1 MDWYIDTSDY
11 AQVSDLRRE
20 FASYL
25 TRHAAPEQDIP
36 SAELAFS
43 ELLTNAAQHASGP
56 AWVSVD
62 WNNRLP
68 SVSVYD
74 MGSEFSIDPERLPSS
89 TGGRGLAI
97 ATSLAMDLEIKARE
111 HGGTRVNATFQIER
125 AAPIQH
131 DPPRRPLASLPAAE
145 EAGPDGFE
153 RESFLRALV
162 VQLAQAVESREGPAA
177 AEELIA
183 QVGIDVGSNMEQEY
197 RRAIDGDSV
206 TLDSEQLTECFVR
219 LKHAIDGD
227 FYPVEVT
234 PERIVLA
241 NRQCPFG
248 DAVKR
253 APALCRM
260 TSSVFGGIA
269 ANNAGEATVLLEERI
284 AVGDHQCKVV
294 VHLGPTSAEQPG
306 NRYQSPT

>member
-25 TRHAAPEQDIP
+25 SRHAAPDQDVP

-43 ELLTNAAQHASGP
+43 ELLTNAAQHATGP

-62 WNNRLP
+62 WTESLP

-74 MGSEFSIDPERLPSS
+74 MGADFSIDPKRLPSAS
-89 TGGRGLAI
+89 GGRGLAI
-97 ATSLAMDLEIKARE
+97 ATSLAMDLKIKARQ
-111 HGGTRVNATFQIER
+111 HGGTRVDATFQVER
-125 AAPIQH
+125 AEPMQH
-131 DPPRRPLASLPAAE
+131 DPPRRPLASLPSAD
-145 EAGPDGFE
+145 EAGPEGFD

-162 VQLAQAVESREGPAA
+162 VQLAQAVESKEGPGA

-197 RRAIDGDSV
+197 RRAIDGETV
-206 TLDSEQLTECFVR
+206 TLDAEQLTECFVR

-227 FYPVEVT
+227 FYPVEIT
-234 PERIVLA
+234 PDRIVLA
-241 NRQCPFG
+241 NRRCPFG
-248 DAVKR
+248 DAVQR

-269 ANNAGEATVLLEERI
+269 ANNAGAATVLLEERI

-294 VHLGPTSAEQPG
+294 VHIGPASASQLG
-306 NRYQSPT
+306 NRYQAPA